1 MLNNLLNFSGISSF
15 YQWVIQGIIII
26 LRRRPANAK
35 GGLSYEHGQPP
46 ILQALL
52 ADDRSCAREVRSC
65 DLFGVASP
73 RSVVRVASFPTA
85 GQCAQSTGLWRSA
98 LLACRS
104 SFGRLAVILV
114 RGLDLS
120 VASLMATVA
129 VLATVFKATSNE
141 AIPLIFVAAIAF
153 SAMVGLVNGFLVVKR
168 GVSPFLATLAT
179 MIILQGIRFSYTGG
193 APIST
198 LPPGMSTLATGRL
211 LGAPINLWTLGLL
224 AVLLG
229 VMLHKSRFGRE
240 IRMVGGNP
248 KAARLVGLSPDRVT
262 ILCYVICS
270 VCAGIGGL
278 FLLGYVGT
286 VSNWVGQGYEL
297 DSIIVAGDG
306 RRRLVREAAE
316 ASSAPLMGVAVLIV
330 IANLR
335 HPVRSAIS
343 RPSRLLRASS
353 SLARLPSGRTRL
365 SRNR

>member
-1 MLNNLLNFSGISSF
+1 MSTANLRSSKPYSLTIDVALEKFGLAIFLGLLLLVASLVSPVFLRPANLLNLLTVAAPLGM
-15 YQWVIQGIIII
+15 VV
-26 LRRRPANAK
+26 L
-35 GGLSYEHGQPP
+35 GQT
-46 ILQALL
+46 
-52 ADDRSCAREVRSC
+52 
-65 DLFGVASP
+65 F
-73 RSVVRVASFPTA
+73 
-85 GQCAQSTGLWRSA
+85 
-98 LLACRS
+98 
-104 SFGRLAVILV
+104 VILV

-211 LGAPINLWTLGLL
+211 LGAPINLCTLGLL

-297 DSIIVAGDG
+297 DSIIAAVMGGVALSGG
-306 RRRLVREAAE
+306 RGSVFGA
-316 ASSAPLMGVAVLIV
+316 LMGVAVLIV
-330 IANLR
+330 IANL
-335 HPVRSAIS
+335 VI
-343 RPSRLLRASS
+343 LLG
-353 SLARLPSGRTRL
+353 LPIEAQQIIKGVIIIGAAAFYRTML
-365 SRNR
+365 S

>member
-1 MLNNLLNFSGISSF
+1 MSTANLRSSKPYSLTIDVALEKFGLAIFLGLLLLVASLVSPVFLRPANLLNLLTVAAPLGM
-15 YQWVIQGIIII
+15 VV
-26 LRRRPANAK
+26 L
-35 GGLSYEHGQPP
+35 GQT
-46 ILQALL
+46 
-52 ADDRSCAREVRSC
+52 
-65 DLFGVASP
+65 F
-73 RSVVRVASFPTA
+73 
-85 GQCAQSTGLWRSA
+85 
-98 LLACRS
+98 
-104 SFGRLAVILV
+104 VILV

-229 VMLHKSRFGRE
+229 VMHHKSRFGRE

-297 DSIIVAGDG
+297 DSIIAAVMGGVALSGG
-306 RRRLVREAAE
+306 RGSVFGA
-316 ASSAPLMGVAVLIV
+316 LMGVAVLIV
-330 IANLR
+330 IANL
-335 HPVRSAIS
+335 VI
-343 RPSRLLRASS
+343 LLG
-353 SLARLPSGRTRL
+353 LPIEAQQIIKGVIIIGAAAFYRTRL
-365 SRNR
+365 S

>member
-1 MLNNLLNFSGISSF
+1 MSTANLRSSKPYSLTIDVALEKFGLAIFLGLLLLVASLVSPVFLRPANLLNLLTVAAPLGM
-15 YQWVIQGIIII
+15 VV
-26 LRRRPANAK
+26 L
-35 GGLSYEHGQPP
+35 GQT
-46 ILQALL
+46 
-52 ADDRSCAREVRSC
+52 
-65 DLFGVASP
+65 F
-73 RSVVRVASFPTA
+73 
-85 GQCAQSTGLWRSA
+85 
-98 LLACRS
+98 
-104 SFGRLAVILV
+104 VILV

-297 DSIIVAGDG
+297 DSIIAAVMGGVALSGG
-306 RRRLVREAAE
+306 RGSVFGA
-316 ASSAPLMGVAVLIV
+316 LMGVAVLIV
-330 IANLR
+330 IANL
-335 HPVRSAIS
+335 VI
-343 RPSRLLRASS
+343 LLG
-353 SLARLPSGRTRL
+353 LPIEAQQIIKGDIIIGAAAFYRTRL
-365 SRNR
+365 S